1 MVCSVVCVY
10 VCLCVCVCALLAADE
25 GVDGE
30 KPAKRARGRPKG
42 ENKKSS
48 GIYSVQVIHLFTKPV
63 FLPGEAASSYTEA
76 AKPNSS
82 KETDWTSISWS
93 ELGQTSDSRYW
104 YISCDREARSCD
116 ADARSCDLLYPLQTV
131 EHQVQLMEC

>member
-1 MVCSVVCVY
+1 M
-10 VCLCVCVCALLAADE
+10 CVCVILATDE

-42 ENKKSS
+42 ENKKSL
-48 GIYSVQVIHLFTKPV
+48 GTLIYSVQIIHLFTKPV

-76 AKPNSS
+76 EKPNSS

-93 ELGQTSDSRYW
+93 ELGQTSDSR
-104 YISCDREARSCD
+104 
-116 ADARSCDLLYPLQTV
+116 
-131 EHQVQLMEC
+131 